1 MNCEQTFTDFRI
13 LKCASAPIT
22 TIHYSQLAIHLMP
35 FKNIYAIIPAMKKIL
50 LFTILALFTMTCT
63 NLCAQAS
70 LVSTGSYRN
79 EQNKINKAETKQIKQ
94 LFKVHE
100 QFANKHDITGLKTLY
115 SDNYINNDGFNKE
128 VYFKSVEETWEQCKD
143 LTYASKILSV
153 EINGNNADVSMEE
166 SAVGTIYDKVDRLS
180 ITGEIHAKSTSVYHL
195 EKKADKWFIKGE
207 TMLSDESALL
217 YGDARFMNIELIAPS
232 QVGSGETY
240 TTIVSTDADDNTV
253 IVGSLEHDPVVY
265 PTKTPNG
272 PLRTM
277 TKTHI
282 LERYIKANTDNIN
295 EYAVASL
302 AISKSL
308 TDKLGGTKVYMAG
321 VACLMKRI
329 NVVPKNNFA
338 KLEDKK

>member
-1 MNCEQTFTDFRI
+1 
-13 LKCASAPIT
+13 
-22 TIHYSQLAIHLMP
+22 MP
-35 FKNIYAIIPAMKKIL
+35 FKNIYVIIPVMKKIL
-50 LFTILALFTMTCT
+50 LFIILALLTTAGT
-63 NLCAQAS
+63 INQTQAS
-70 LVSTGSYRN
+70 LVSTGNYRN
-79 EQNKINKAETKQIKQ
+79 QQNKIYKAELKQIKN

-100 QFANKHDITGLKTLY
+100 EFANRHDITGLKTLY
-115 SDNYINNDGFNKE
+115 SDNYMNNDGFNKDT
-128 VYFKSVEETWEQCKD
+128 YFKSVEETWEQCKD
-143 LTYASKILSV
+143 LTYNSKILSV
-153 EINGNNADVSMEE
+153 DINGSNADVSMEE
-166 SAVGTIYDKVDRLS
+166 SAIGTVYDKADTLS
-180 ITGEIHAKSTSVYHL
+180 VTGEIHAKSTSIYHL
-195 EKKADKWFIKGE
+195 EKKGAKWFIKGE
-207 TMLSDESALL
+207 TMLTDESALL

-232 QVGSGETY
+232 QVASGEIY
-240 TTIVSTDADDNTV
+240 TTIVTADADENTV

-277 TKTHI
+277 PKTHI

-329 NVVPKNNFA
+329 NVIPKNNFA
-338 KLEDKK
+338 KFEEEK